1 MKILAILWFVVT
13 ACWATP
19 VTVYLEGRLTSTYA
33 VLIVAQQAGL
43 FAEQGLQV
51 SLVAGRG
58 EEEGNRQVVAGTAD
72 FTISKLSSH
81 LIRCCNHSLPLVRVA
96 TLIDRPLQCLIVQP
110 KINSVAE
117 LKGKRLGY
125 RASLGEIA
133 PLKLATILANVNLKI
148 TDITLVP
155 LTSSL
160 VPAFLS
166 GDVDAVLGE
175 CCPYELNN
183 IYSHCSQVHIFYY
196 EERGID
202 GYDPIIIIAHRHRPE
217 NVKAFVT
224 ALQRAVDLMHYS
236 PEQSWKY
243 YSQGV
248 SEKASYANKTI
259 FMQIA
264 PLLVKDV
271 GLLSIEKYN
280 RLAQFMKRSGILT
293 KDIPQS
299 YAIDGSL

>member
-13 ACWATP
+13 HCLATP
-19 VTVYLEGRLTSTYA
+19 VTVYLDEKLNPLYT

-51 SLVAGRG
+51 SLVAGKG
-58 EEEGNRQVVAGTAD
+58 EEEGNRQVIAGTAD
-72 FTISKLSSH
+72 FTLSKLSSH

-96 TLIDRPLQCLIVQP
+96 TLIDRPLQCLIAQP
-110 KINSVAE
+110 EISSVAK
-117 LKGKRLGY
+117 LKGKRIGY
-125 RASLGEIA
+125 RSSLGEIA
-133 PLKLATILANVNLKI
+133 PLYLATILATVNLKI

-160 VPAFLS
+160 VPAFLY
-166 GDVDAVLGE
+166 GQVEAVLEGY
-175 CCPYELNN
+175 CPCDLND
-183 IYSHCSQVHIFYY
+183 IYSHCSQVRIFYY
-196 EERGID
+196 DEREID
-202 GYDPIIIIAHRHRPE
+202 WYDPIIIVAHCQRLE

-243 YSQGV
+243 YSQGA
-248 SEKASYANKTI
+248 SEQAAYASKVI

-264 PLLVKDV
+264 QLLVKDV

-280 RLAQFMKRSGILT
+280 RFAQFMKRSGILT